1 MELTIQSEHDNKL
14 CGRKEGVAHISGIPT
29 TPSLAEV
36 KKALASKLKTGE
48 ELVDVQ
54 SVKSAFGGGNVVV
67 KFYAYNDASSHS
79 LFYRKP
85 KVKKEAAP
93 TSAGKA

>member
-14 CGRKEGVAHISGIPT
+14 CGRKEGTAQITGIPT

-36 KKALASKLKTGE
+36 KKAIASKLKTGE
-48 ELVDVQ
+48 DLVDIQRVN
-54 SVKSAFGGGNVVV
+54 SAFGGGEVTV
-67 KFYAYNDASSHS
+67 KFYAYNDANSYN

-85 KVKKEAAP
+85 KVKVEKAQ